1 MTHMARG
8 ALVLAAALVAGCAVN
23 PVSGKNELALV
34 SESQEI
40 QMGQQASQD
49 VANTIGLY
57 QDQRVQ
63 TYVSGLG
70 KKLAAGTERPAL
82 PWEFHVVDDPAVN
95 AFALPG
101 GFIFVT
107 RGLMTHINSEAE
119 LASVVGHEIGHVTAR
134 HSVQQ
139 ISRAQVAQ
147 LGLGLGSILSS
158 DVAKVAGVA
167 STGLSLLFLKF
178 SRDDESQADL
188 LGFRYA
194 LAGGYDVR
202 EMLNLFRMLGRLSAN
217 SGGGKVPQWLET
229 HPDPG
234 NRLAVTQQRL
244 DTLHTSLADK
254 VVGRDPYLQIVDNMI
269 YGENPRQGFFRGGL
283 FLHPDL
289 RFQLDFPSG
298 WQTQNQTASVAA
310 MSPAQDAIVQLTLA
324 ANKTP
329 DAANSEFV
337 GQQGIQVV
345 QTTRASVN
353 GSPAISTVFDA
364 QTQQGTVRGR
374 VTSFSYNGNAY
385 QILGYSSAAKFS
397 SYDGEFQ
404 RTTNSFRQLTDQAA
418 LNAQPKRVQLVRLP
432 RAMTLEQ
439 FYQQYPSTVPVGEIA
454 LINNLNAG
462 QTIAAGTTVK
472 RVVG

>member
-1 MTHMARG
+1 
-8 ALVLAAALVAGCAVN
+8 
-23 PVSGKNELALV
+23 
-34 SESQEI
+34 
-40 QMGQQASQD
+40 
-49 VANTIGLY
+49 
-57 QDQRVQ
+57 
-63 TYVSGLG
+63 
-70 KKLAAGTERPAL
+70 
-82 PWEFHVVDDPAVN
+82 
-95 AFALPG
+95 
-101 GFIFVT
+101 
-107 RGLMTHINSEAE
+107 
-119 LASVVGHEIGHVTAR
+119 
-134 HSVQQ
+134 
-139 ISRAQVAQ
+139 
-147 LGLGLGSILSS
+147 LGLGSILSS

-404 RTTNSFRQLTDQAA
+404 RTTNSFRQLTDQG
-418 LNAQPKRVQLVRLP
+418 RVETRS
-432 RAMTLEQ
+432 
-439 FYQQYPSTVPVGEIA
+439 PSESSWSASRVP
-454 LINNLNAG
+454 
-462 QTIAAGTTVK
+462 
-472 RVVG
+472 